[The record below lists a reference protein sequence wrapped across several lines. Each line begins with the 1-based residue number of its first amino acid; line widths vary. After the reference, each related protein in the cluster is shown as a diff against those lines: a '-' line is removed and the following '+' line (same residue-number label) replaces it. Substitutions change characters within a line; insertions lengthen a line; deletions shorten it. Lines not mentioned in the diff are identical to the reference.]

1 MGYPDNFNAYL
12 YDKTIGSDGEG
23 DAPPKV
29 DEVKLWAAK
38 QIGHSMAMWR
48 NSFKANFPHCEW
60 DETAFD
66 TLYLTQTLEE
76 AGYDATK
83 KGL

>member
-29 DEVKLWAAK
+29 DEVARWRDKEIGFILAHLRTSYSVNFRHCNWDAKSIDVDVLRQMIDDAA
-38 QIGHSMAMWR
+38 HHASTR
-48 NSFKANFPHCEW
+48 F
-60 DETAFD
+60 
-66 TLYLTQTLEE
+66 
-76 AGYDATK
+76 
-83 KGL
+83 